1 MKEIFNNLQNREKSL
16 LIILA
21 CIIILGILL
30 SSATNLYSNLQ
41 NSSQRLN
48 SAKSDYDY
56 VYQQAE
62 VLSLNVAQKSFLL
75 DAENTY
81 AELDKVARDFE
92 LINYILTKDD
102 SELKIVYILNDLEK
116 SLLFIEE
123 SVKIIGITP
132 AFIDVSRLNERKRF
146 TVIYNIK

>member
-1 MKEIFNNLQNREKSL
+1 MKEIFSNLQNREKSL

-62 VLSLNVAQKSFLL
+62 VLSLNLAQKSFLL

-81 AELDKVARDFE
+81 AELDEAARDFE

-102 SELKIVYILNDLEK
+102 SELEIVYILNDLEK

-132 AFIDVSRLNERKRF
+132 AFIDVSRLNEIKRF

>member
-1 MKEIFNNLQNREKSL
+1 MKAIFNNLQSREKTL

-21 CIIILGILL
+21 SIIILGILL

-62 VLSLNVAQKSFLL
+62 VLSLNLAQQGFLL
-75 DAENTY
+75 NEENTF
-81 AELDKVARDFE
+81 AELDNMAKEFNLV
-92 LINYILTKDD
+92 NYTLTKND

-116 SLLFIEE
+116 SILFIED
-123 SVKIIGITP
+123 SVKVIGITP
-132 AFIDVSRLNERKRF
+132 SFIDVSRLNEIKRF
-146 TVIYNIK
+146 TIIYKIE